1 MSHTPHEIVE
11 EFPEHAALIHS
22 LKQSDA
28 HFARLLEEYHKV
40 NGAVHRAETQVEP
53 TTDSHEQELRRTR
66 LRLKDEINAML
77 TDAAA

>member
-1 MSHTPHEIVE
+1 
-11 EFPEHAALIHS
+11 
-22 LKQSDA
+22 
-28 HFARLLEEYHKV
+28 LEEYHAV
-40 NGAVHRAETQVEP
+40 NGTVHRAETQVEP